1 MSKIDLTNLNKI
13 DTDLIMPSTSE
24 ENVNLQKQQENKWG
38 SILNNQTFNTL
49 NNNIKLLKNSLV
61 ETINTLNNENIVAK
75 NKYINEDTD
84 TLNIGDSNKKLNII
98 SSEFQVNGKN
108 INSLLNNGSG
118 GNNNSDYINDKEHIA
133 FKNKENDFS
142 LPINTT
148 QYNIKS
154 NQVISDDNDNINIGN
169 NQRKLN
175 LQSSDGKLYLN
186 GQEFKGSNLNSGNGS
201 NDNSNNNK
209 YTIER
214 LYGKD
219 VKIDFK
225 LYSLFNINKEK
236 IDNTIF
242 GIKEIFSDKFS
253 NFKIQSNGDKF
264 GNSKLYQMREYIK
277 DSDEGYV
284 NRNNITF
291 FSPYFNFLNK
301 LLFDIENGNNRS
313 EKTDKLKC
321 IKFNFKVV
329 LGDDTILNENVSL
342 YKVFINDYF
351 KRQYQGVEK
360 TDPIFVM
367 DNFIADKKGWCIPFV
382 IPIRYIKSNNDDN
395 LNSSYLIIKLYY
407 NFKYYDGRTYG
418 IIPKEAVENGFFI
431 KFEISRMSKTL
442 NYVENFPLFFN
453 DPKIFNV
460 DSKFITISFN
470 NIEKIYGNDTM
481 YDIEKVQYMD

>member
-118 GNNNSDYINDKEHIA
+118 GNNNSDYINDKKYIA

-169 NQRKLN
+169 KQRKLN

-186 GQEFKGSNLNSGNGS
+186 GQEFNGGSNNSNGS
-201 NDNSNNNK
+201 NDDK
-209 YTIER
+209 YKEVK

-219 VKIDFK
+219 IFIKFNFHK
-225 LYSLFNINKEK
+225 LDLTEADNDSFDGLEK
-236 IDNTIF
+236 NFSGKFTSVDPSYIGSERIYLNN
-242 GIKEIFSDKFS
+242 GI
-253 NFKIQSNGDKF
+253 
-264 GNSKLYQMREYIK
+264 LRREYNMSYK
-277 DSDEGYV
+277 K
-284 NRNNITF
+284 NNLYF
-291 FSPYFNFLNK
+291 FCKEFKKLNEI
-301 LLFDIENGNNRS
+301 LFDIKDGKS
-313 EKTDKLKC
+313 TGKDVDLLKC
-321 IKFNFKVV
+321 IKFKFKLSVK
-329 LGDDTILNENVSL
+329 GNKILDEDVIL
-342 YKVFINDYF
+342 YKVHTNQYF
-351 KRQYQGVEK
+351 KYNYQGVYKE
-360 TDPIFVM
+360 DVIFVR
-367 DNFIADKKGWCIPFV
+367 DGYIVDKNGWYIPF
-382 IPIRYIKSNNDDN
+382 I
-395 LNSSYLIIKLYY
+395 LN
-407 NFKYYDGRTYG
+407 T
-418 IIPKEAVENGFFI
+418 
-431 KFEISRMSKTL
+431 
-442 NYVENFPLFFN
+442 
-453 DPKIFNV
+453 
-460 DSKFITISFN
+460 SKFINEKDRKLNLKFGIKLWYNYSLNNPYKIDSSYINGGLFFEFYLLENELLSTYKNIFPFLFPEENYQESGEIKISIQ
-470 NIEKIYGNDTM
+470 NIEKIYGTDFM
-481 YDIEKVQYMD
+481 YDIGEVQYFR